1 MQTPKGEINDK
12 IMELVKDEAVLAEMA
27 KAGSPEACYEIVK
40 DRIGISFE
48 EFQSSM
54 SVAMAYVNENSS
66 DELSEED
73 LDTVAGGK
81 GSGGSA
87 SDWVS
92 AGAGAVGA
100 IAGVAAAVVAAV
112 VG

>member
-12 IMELVKDEAVLAEMA
+12 IMELVNDQEILDKMANAE
-27 KAGSPEACYEIVK
+27 SPEACYDLVK

-66 DELSEED
+66 GELSDDD

-92 AGAGAVGA
+92 AGAGVVGA
-100 IAGVAAAVVAAV
+100 IAGVAGAIVAAAC
-112 VG
+112 